1 MCENM
6 LFNFKILKD
15 YFIFNKTFLFNEYHV
30 NSKLFIEN
38 EGYIKGNQ
46 TKLDSSKD
54 EYDIA
59 KSEYISAI
67 FSFDETWRQN
77 VTKRKKERE
86 DEIKLKYNLT
96 LEEFFTPE
104 NLAKLNKT
112 IADKRAQLEA
122 FRYYNN

>member
-6 LFNFKILKD
+6 SFNFKILKD
-15 YFIFNKTFLFNEYHV
+15 FIFNNTFLFNEYHV
-30 NSKLFIEN
+30 KWKLFIEN

-46 TKLDSSKD
+46 TKLDTSQD
-54 EYDIA
+54 EYDLT
-59 KSEYISAI
+59 KSEYITAF
-67 FSFDETWRQN
+67 FSFDETWKQE
-77 VTKRKKERE
+77 VAKRKKERE
-86 DEIKLKYNLT
+86 DEVKSKYNLT

-122 FRYYNN
+122 FRYDNN

>member
-1 MCENM
+1 M
-6 LFNFKILKD
+6 KD
-15 YFIFNKTFLFNEYHV
+15 FIFNKTFLFNEYHV
-30 NSKLFIEN
+30 KWNLFIEN

-46 TKLDSSKD
+46 TKLDTSKD
-54 EYDIA
+54 EYDQA
-59 KSEYISAI
+59 KMEYISAF
-67 FSFDETWRQN
+67 FSFNTTWQQE
-77 VTKRKKERE
+77 VAKRKKDRE
-86 DEIKLKYNLT
+86 DELRAKYNLT

>member
-1 MCENM
+1 M
-6 LFNFKILKD
+6 KD
-15 YFIFNKTFLFNEYHV
+15 FIFNKTFLFNEYHV
-30 NSKLFIEN
+30 KSKLFIEN

-46 TKLDSSKD
+46 TKLDTSQD
-54 EYDIA
+54 EYDLA
-59 KSEYISAI
+59 KSEYIEAF
-67 FSFDETWRQN
+67 FSFDETWQKA
-77 VTKRKKERE
+77 VAKRKKDRE
-86 DEIKLKYNLT
+86 DEIREKYNLT